1 VTPAPVVRATATTV
15 SAFETASRVNRAV
28 IRKLNR
34 VSVRPIRLL
43 GDPILRT
50 TASPVTTFDKELRR
64 LVKDLTDT
72 MRDAPGS
79 GLAAP
84 QVGVSLRVFTYDVD
98 GETGHLVNPVLGPF
112 SEQLMEGEEGCLS
125 LPGLSFE
132 LERPERVVAAGQN
145 MWGDPVVIEGT
156 GYLSRALQHETDHLD
171 GVIFIDRLDP
181 ITAKRAKA
189 ALREAEWFGEPRPT
203 VKASPHPLFGQAR

>member
-1 VTPAPVVRATATTV
+1 
-15 SAFETASRVNRAV
+15 
-28 IRKLNR
+28 
-34 VSVRPIRLL
+34 
-43 GDPILRT
+43 
-50 TASPVTTFDKELRR
+50 
-64 LVKDLTDT
+64 
-72 MRDAPGS
+72 
-79 GLAAP
+79 
-84 QVGVSLRVFTYDVD
+84 
-98 GETGHLVNPVLGPF
+98 
-112 SEQLMEGEEGCLS
+112 MEGEEGCLS